1 MDPPPPHSNP
11 PPPGGRGFIGTFA
24 ITSFDKTLLS
34 VRKNIGKFRLYVNYF
49 FPQDVVPSAFG
60 IAFGLIKAVTG
71 RADARW
77 KWHVPEAKG

>member
-1 MDPPPPHSNP
+1 
-11 PPPGGRGFIGTFA
+11 
-24 ITSFDKTLLS
+24 LLS